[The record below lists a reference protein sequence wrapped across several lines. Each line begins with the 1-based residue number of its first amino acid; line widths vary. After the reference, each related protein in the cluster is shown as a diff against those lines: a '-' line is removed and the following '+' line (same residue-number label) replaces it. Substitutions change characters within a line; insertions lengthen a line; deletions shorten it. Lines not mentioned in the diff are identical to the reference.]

1 LACKGPENWGYNIA
15 EKARRAVSLET
26 DILETVGWKR
36 KGFGETQRGRWDDS
50 FQHAFRFKA
59 EVEKTNPGSLV
70 DIECEKVRKKEKRFT
85 RMFVSLKACV
95 DGFMNGCR
103 PFLGV
108 DSTNLTGKWKGQ
120 LASATT
126 IDGNNWMFPVCYG
139 VFGSETA
146 GNWEW
151 FFSRL
156 HQTIVS
162 PHGLVISTDAG
173 KGTNYV
179 ITKVFKNG
187 VEHRECIRHL
197 VANFQKRFRGEV
209 FEKHMWPACRAFQ
222 KHRFEE
228 HCNLMYEACPEAMKW
243 IHKTHKHLWTR
254 HLFSE
259 V

>member
-15 EKARRAVSLET
+15 EKARRAVSLEA

-126 IDGNNWMFPVCYG
+126 IGCFQCVMVCLDQRQLEIGNG
-139 VFGSETA
+139 
-146 GNWEW
+146 
-151 FFSRL
+151 FSADFIKL
-156 HQTIVS
+156 
-162 PHGLVISTDAG
+162 L
-173 KGTNYV
+173 Y
-179 ITKVFKNG
+179 
-187 VEHRECIRHL
+187 HL
-197 VANFQKRFRGEV
+197 MV
-209 FEKHMWPACRAFQ
+209 
-222 KHRFEE
+222 
-228 HCNLMYEACPEAMKW
+228 
-243 IHKTHKHLWTR
+243 
-254 HLFSE
+254 
-259 V
+259 